1 MNGFLLPVHTS
12 TCVLTVTHTHTH
24 IHMPT
29 YTTTSLFFQ
38 NSWNALHLAAYQGH
52 LPVLQYLCPM
62 FGDRVLDRDGNDETC
77 LDIARR
83 LGQESI
89 AEFLTQNYPH
99 LEGKVGWEEGAH
111 RGR

>member
-1 MNGFLLPVHTS
+1 
-12 TCVLTVTHTHTH
+12 
-24 IHMPT
+24 
-29 YTTTSLFFQ
+29 
-38 NSWNALHLAAYQGH
+38 
-52 LPVLQYLCPM
+52 M

-89 AEFLTQNYPH
+89 AEFLAQNYPH
-99 LEGKVGWEEGAH
+99 LEGKVGWEEGAY